1 MYTEKVN
8 SPGEPKEIE
17 ITTIPGINLNEVW
30 IRKNIRKET
39 ELRSDPDGAEE
50 SSGYVYEEV
59 YFRTNATKEE
69 IVADPEKYWAIGKEW
84 TVQVPET
91 DKQKIARLEKELQ
104 EANEALI
111 QNRNDNDMAI
121 AELTMAIAS
130 MI

>member
-8 SPGEPKEIE
+8 SPSEPKEIE
-17 ITTIPGINLNEVW
+17 ITAIPGNGLNEVW

-39 ELRSDPDGAEE
+39 ETRSEPYGSKE
-50 SSGYVYEEV
+50 SLGYVYEEV
-59 YFRTNATKEE
+59 YFRTTATKEE
-69 IVADPEKYWAIGKEW
+69 IEDDPEKYWAIGREW
-84 TVQVPET
+84 AVQVPET
-91 DKQKIARLEKELQ
+91 DKMKIARLEKELK
-104 EANEALI
+104 EANAALI